1 LRVHFLRVLSPRPP
15 ISRGGTVGRSY
26 AMGSLAVLVLLISL
40 GESSGRQGLMP
51 RTEVPAYGEAV
62 ASLEEVRGESRGARR
77 KHRETQGVSCFGD
90 DDEVGG
96 AVEGTTSL
104 LEISET
110 ATPGDYGQ
118 FFMKLVPGVHGKLYG
133 RTLVAPCRCEACAYV
148 LDTLVMYLD
157 EDTMGWFLPDDV
169 EHVIQDR
176 FCYGV
181 KWIYR
186 SACHHILSAYYEEV
200 VTMVMGHLTGVDM
213 CRVLRFCPFH
223 FSSGNWMWPQKN
235 PLAFK

>member
-1 LRVHFLRVLSPRPP
+1 LSKGM
-15 ISRGGTVGRSY
+15 SSTVWLCLCGL
-26 AMGSLAVLVLLISL
+26 GLIAFACAQSPV
-40 GESSGRQGLMP
+40 Q
-51 RTEVPAYGEAV
+51 
-62 ASLEEVRGESRGARR
+62 GARHGILPPSSLPNNLKMLSEIEQSLTTAETKTHRSRRNR
-77 KHRETQGVSCFGD
+77 KAEASCFGD
-90 DDEVGG
+90 DDANSAIVPAIED
-96 AVEGTTSL
+96 ASSL
-104 LEISET
+104 LELE
-110 ATPGDYGQ
+110 AQAKPGEYGQ

-133 RTLVAPCRCEACAYV
+133 RSLVAPCRCEACAYV

-186 SACHHILSAYYEEV
+186 SACHHILSAYYEEI

-223 FSSGNWMWPQKN
+223 FSSGNWMWPQKS
-235 PLAFK
+235 PLAASESQ

>member
-1 LRVHFLRVLSPRPP
+1 MRLLVLSLLCVFVVAGQRGMFPP
-15 ISRGGTVGRSY
+15 SSPPSSVQ
-26 AMGSLAVLVLLISL
+26 ALEQ
-40 GESSGRQGLMP
+40 ESEHLPSEDSKSHSSEKP
-51 RTEVPAYGEAV
+51 
-62 ASLEEVRGESRGARR
+62 
-77 KHRETQGVSCFGD
+77 SCFGE
-90 DDEVGG
+90 DE
-96 AVEGTTSL
+96 ANSTQDKDSSSF
-104 LEISET
+104 LEVSEQ
-110 ATPGDYGQ
+110 GDYGQ
-118 FFMKLVPGVHGKLYG
+118 FFMKLVPGMHGKLYG

-169 EHVIQDR
+169 EHVMQDR

-186 SACHHILSAYYEEV
+186 SACHHILSAYYEEI

-235 PLAFK
+235 PLSFDETSSTTKAMLK